1 MSQNSI
7 FKEPIGKVIRIL
19 DQYTLLVDAGNDILT
34 EGSHIQVY
42 EPIEMITAPDGTELG
57 FYDYIKDTLEVI
69 RVEDHFSVC
78 RKNESIPKTISLAL
92 SPLLDAHVTERV
104 PLKIDEKDIQ
114 SLKPKEPLIKIGD
127 PIKFA

>member
-1 MSQNSI
+1 MNQNSI
-7 FKEPIGKVIRIL
+7 FEEPIGKVIRIL
-19 DQYTLLVDAGNDILT
+19 DEYTLLVDAGNNILAK
-34 EGSHIQVY
+34 GVHIQVY

-78 RKNESIPKTISLAL
+78 CKIEPISKEIPLVL
-92 SPLLDAHVTERV
+92 SPLLETRVTERV